1 MIAMWERILEILRK
15 EFSQTL
21 RDPRR
26 RALLIGPPLVQLIIF
41 GYAVNMDVEHTR
53 TAWMDMDRTVESRE
67 LRAAFEGSNY
77 FQVVATPEKEEE
89 IEPLIDHG
97 EVQAVVRILPG
108 FSQDIQRSQT
118 ASVQVLV
125 DGTNSNTA
133 SIISGYA
140 GRIVGGY
147 ASRVLA
153 VQKNALMVPRTAAA
167 GGPVATLVPTL
178 SVQPRVWFNPDLSS
192 RVYFVPGVIVNIIA
206 LVTIMLTAMSIVRE
220 KEIGTMEQLMV
231 TPIRPVELILGKLLP
246 FAVIGV
252 FETAFVVVAALFI
265 FSTPMRG
272 SLLLLFFCAL
282 LFLLSTLGIGLFI
295 STISR
300 TQQQAM
306 MSSFFFFMPAMLL
319 SGFAF
324 PIRNMPDIVQ
334 YVTYLNP
341 VRYFMQIVRGLFL
354 KGVGIEALWQEM
366 AALAIFGAAIL
377 WLSALRF
384 HKRLD

>member
-1 MIAMWERILEILRK
+1 MWERILQIVRK

-26 RALLIGPPLVQLIIF
+26 RALLFLPPMIQLILF
-41 GYAVNMDVEHTR
+41 GYAVNLDVERTR
-53 TAWMDMDRTVESRE
+53 TAWMDLDRTVESRA
-67 LRAAFEGSNY
+67 LLAAFQGSKY
-77 FQVVATPEKEEE
+77 FEVVATPQGEEE
-89 IEPLIDHG
+89 IEPLVDHRD
-97 EVQAVVRILPG
+97 VQAVVRVLPG
-108 FSQDIQRSQT
+108 FAGDIHRGDT

-140 GRIVGGY
+140 SRIIAGY
-147 ASRVLA
+147 ASAVLA
-153 VQKNALMVPRTAAA
+153 EQRNAQIVARTEAA
-167 GGPVATLVPTL
+167 GGPVPALIPRL
-178 SVQPRVWFNPDLSS
+178 AVQPRVWFNPDLSS

-206 LVTIMLTAMSIVRE
+206 LITIMLTALSIVRE

-231 TPIRPVELILGKLLP
+231 TPIRPIELILGKLLP
-246 FAVIGV
+246 FAIIGV
-252 FETAFVVVAALFI
+252 FEVGLVVTAALFI
-265 FSTPMRG
+265 FRIPMRG
-272 SLLLLFFCAL
+272 SLVLLFFCAL

-324 PIRNMPDIVQ
+324 PIRNMPQLVQ
-334 YVTYLNP
+334 YITLLNP

-366 AALAIFGAAIL
+366 GALALFGAMIL
-377 WLSALRF
+377 GALRF
-384 HKRLD
+384 HQRLD